1 MNYAPVEIK
10 RCLSTSSSIVFYE
23 LNSTKI
29 NLIDTLGSNNF
40 INAKRGKIQGID
52 TENDIQTVRVHVHMG
67 EVLNYATDLTSMA
80 GGMFVMEFDHYEGVP
95 DHLTKKN
102 N

>member
-1 MNYAPVEIK
+1 
-10 RCLSTSSSIVFYE
+10 
-23 LNSTKI
+23 
-29 NLIDTLGSNNF
+29 
-40 INAKRGKIQGID
+40 
-52 TENDIQTVRVHVHMG
+52 MG

-80 GGMFVMEFDHYEGVP
+80 GGMFVMEFDHYEGVL